1 MESKNCKQINRN
13 NIQIEIYIYKLY
25 YILTKQPCVIAINIK
40 LTENMIVSSYFI
52 QIANQ
57 AQGAQ
62 FMTLRPN
69 FEDKFFDFSKF
80 NKLMRTLHDRQGH
93 VDN

>member
-1 MESKNCKQINRN
+1 
-13 NIQIEIYIYKLY
+13 
-25 YILTKQPCVIAINIK
+25 
-40 LTENMIVSSYFI
+40 MIVSSYFI

-69 FEDKFFDFSKF
+69 FEDNFFDFSKF
-80 NKLMRTLHDRQGH
+80 NKLIQTLHDRQGH

>member
-1 MESKNCKQINRN
+1 
-13 NIQIEIYIYKLY
+13 
-25 YILTKQPCVIAINIK
+25 
-40 LTENMIVSSYFI
+40 MIVSSYFI

-57 AQGAQ
+57 AQGAR

-80 NKLMRTLHDRQGH
+80 NKLIQILHDRQG
-93 VDN
+93 